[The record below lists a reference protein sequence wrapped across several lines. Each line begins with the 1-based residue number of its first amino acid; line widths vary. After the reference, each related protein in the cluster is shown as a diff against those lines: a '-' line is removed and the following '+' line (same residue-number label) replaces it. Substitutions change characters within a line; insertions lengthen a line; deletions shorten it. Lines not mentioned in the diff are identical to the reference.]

1 MNIKNTFINL
11 DLNERKDKQ
20 AEIHRKCILLLQQSG
35 R

>member
-1 MNIKNTFINL
+1 MIIKNTFVNSNI
-11 DLNERKDKQ
+11 NERKDKQ